1 MKREIFLGWLKINTL
16 SFAIA
21 SVFSLF
27 FVLLFPDAML
37 GFVRS
42 WGAYGNRI
50 SPTVLEPTSKA
61 GLFVNILTRN
71 GLMTILYFIASLLLL
86 SPLIA
91 IMAGIFYSLG
101 LVSAID
107 HFLNGQ
113 IWYPLWHSPVLISI
127 EVSFILLNI
136 SFASALG
143 TEIFGV
149 SPKRKEILDF
159 FKMNW
164 NRLFPKQIREWK
176 VVFAESKR
184 EIGLFIVVILAL
196 LLFGAFFEV
205 IV

>member
-71 GLMTILYFIASLLLL
+71 GLMTILYFIASLL
-86 SPLIA
+86 
-91 IMAGIFYSLG
+91 
-101 LVSAID
+101 
-107 HFLNGQ
+107 
-113 IWYPLWHSPVLISI
+113 
-127 EVSFILLNI
+127 
-136 SFASALG
+136 
-143 TEIFGV
+143 
-149 SPKRKEILDF
+149 
-159 FKMNW
+159 
-164 NRLFPKQIREWK
+164 
-176 VVFAESKR
+176 
-184 EIGLFIVVILAL
+184 
-196 LLFGAFFEV
+196 
-205 IV
+205 